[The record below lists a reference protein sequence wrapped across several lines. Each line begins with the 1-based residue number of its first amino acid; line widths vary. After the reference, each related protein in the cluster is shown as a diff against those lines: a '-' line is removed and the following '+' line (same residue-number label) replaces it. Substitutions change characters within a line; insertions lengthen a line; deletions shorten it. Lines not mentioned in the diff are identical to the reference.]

1 MAAHSERG
9 EGARRWRRAATALMV
24 VAAVTL
30 SGCSQPVPDSPA
42 ASEPGELQ
50 GTLTI
55 FAAASLTE
63 SFTELAAI
71 FGSEHPDVTIAP
83 ISFDGSTTLATQ
95 ISEGAPADIFATA
108 DEATMRS
115 VSDLLDGEST
125 PFASNSLQIAVQ
137 PGNPLNISELADL
150 SAPGVQLVL
159 CAPQVP
165 CGATAQVLLDRE
177 QIIVTPASEE
187 LNVKAVLTK
196 VQLGEADAGLV
207 YVTDIAAAEAVE
219 GISIPEAVEAKSTY
233 PIGILES
240 SANPTVATAF
250 RDFVVSDRGQSV
262 LARYGFGQP

>member
-1 MAAHSERG
+1 MAA
-9 EGARRWRRAATALMV
+9 ALAV
-24 VAAVTL
+24 VSALTL
-30 SGCSQPVPDSPA
+30 SGCSSSVSGST
-42 ASEPGELQ
+42 ASTQPGELQ

-71 FGSEHPDVTIAP
+71 FGSDHPDVTIAP

-95 ISEGAPADIFATA
+95 IREGAPADIFAAA
-108 DEATMRS
+108 DGATMRS
-115 VSDLLDGEST
+115 VSDLLDGEAI

-165 CGATAQVLLDRE
+165 CGATAQTLLDRE
-177 QIIVTPASEE
+177 KIVVTPASEE

-219 GISIPEAVEAKSTY
+219 GINIPEADEAKSTY
-233 PIGILES
+233 PLGILES
-240 SANPTVATAF
+240 SANPIVAEAF

-262 LARYGFGQP
+262 LSRYGFGRS